1 MVNTVASLRV
11 GPAAEY
17 AGACPKFS
25 KPKEVA
31 CFSRDAGRRVQFDRR
46 GLREYAAPHL
56 PAPLDVGFETYI
68 PKDNVD
74 DPAPLRDVFSALAHH
89 QHSPAGSIVT
99 YRNNLN
105 KLMLCPYSRRDD
117 WEIGVSRQ
125 ANNCLVLNV
134 RETARKAAEEA
145 RRSEKEERMAYWG
158 YKFEDL
164 STRSPG
170 GSGGGGGG
178 KRRGGA
184 EAGSEDT
191 RRIPSPCDPESY
203 KHLYPPDQ
211 LELLRSLHAAGS
223 HGRGSTQ
230 TVRPD
235 AAAGAVNANEEFC
248 AVLRLKLA
256 DTVIVM
262 AAECDCEE
270 ISQGGER
277 RYVELKTSKLLREQR
292 DRVSFE
298 KHKLLKFWLQSFLA
312 GVPKIVVGFRENTG
326 VVQQIQA
333 IETLSIPRM
342 VRAQGH
348 WDPSVCL
355 NFGQRALEW
364 LARQMASQR
373 EGEELVLRYEPEQE
387 SLLLLAG
394 M

>member
-1 MVNTVASLRV
+1 MVTTVACLRV

-31 CFSRDAGRRVQFDRR
+31 CFSRDAGRRVHFDRR
-46 GLREYAAPHL
+46 GLREYVAPHL
-56 PAPLDVGFETYI
+56 PAALDVGFETYV
-68 PKDNVD
+68 PKQDVD

-125 ANNCLVLNV
+125 ANGCLVLNV
-134 RETARKAAEEA
+134 RETARKAEEEA
-145 RRSEKEERMAYWG
+145 RRTEREERMAYWG

-164 STRSPG
+164 STRPP
-170 GSGGGGGG
+170 GSGGGG
-178 KRRGGA
+178 
-184 EAGSEDT
+184 
-191 RRIPSPCDPESY
+191 
-203 KHLYPPDQ
+203 
-211 LELLRSLHAAGS
+211 AA
-223 HGRGSTQ
+223 GRGSAQ
-230 TVRPD
+230 TAHVD
-235 AAAGAVNANEEFC
+235 ATKGAVNANEEFC
-248 AVLRLKLA
+248 AILLLELA
-256 DTVIVM
+256 DIVIVM

-270 ISQGGER
+270 VSQGGQR

-292 DRVSFE
+292 DFVSFE
-298 KHKLLKFWLQSFLA
+298 KYKLLKFWLQSFLA
-312 GVPKIVVGFRENTG
+312 GVPKIVVGFREENG

-333 IETLSIPRM
+333 IETLSIPQMMRT
-342 VRAQGH
+342 RR

-364 LARQMASQR
+364 LARQMEARS
-373 EGEELVLRYEPEQE
+373 EGEELSLRYEPEQE
-387 SLLLLAG
+387 SLLLLSG
-394 M
+394 T